1 MGHYF
6 QTNNPPRFLI
16 HSRKMAAFQSEARRL
31 PTPVDDSFKDDIVPT
46 HVEEDEFFKYSQM
59 WREYAVLDP
68 SSYVK

>member
-1 MGHYF
+1 M
-6 QTNNPPRFLI
+6 LE
-16 HSRKMAAFQSEARRL
+16 FQSFARRL

-46 HVEEDEFFKYSQM
+46 HVEEGEFFKYNQM